1 MSNGARKILSACI
14 RGVDVMELYSPE
26 RINKVCHEFGLRK
39 GSSLDLRTGWNF
51 EEESHRRAAWER
63 VHQDDP
69 MFITGS
75 PPCTMFS
82 VLQCMNPSIK
92 GADQEAVAGFR
103 EQLGKARQHVEFC
116 CKLYEYQLKR
126 GAHFVHEHPWG
137 ARSWDM
143 ECVTKLIHNEDVMIA
158 MVDQCRFG
166 LETSGEDGSTG
177 PARKRTGFMSSSW
190 TVIEELDG
198 ACNGLHKRH
207 NHLIDG
213 RAKGAEVYPP
223 ELCRAICRGV
233 ARQKAIDEAGAY
245 SSAPM
250 SERQLSTLMNSRS
263 GRTTYMK
270 RRVDTIE

>member
-1 MSNGARKILSACI
+1 M
-14 RGVDVMELYSPE
+14 
-26 RINKVCHEFGLRK
+26 
-39 GSSLDLRTGWNF
+39 
-51 EEESHRRAAWER
+51 
-63 VHQDDP
+63 
-69 MFITGS
+69 
-75 PPCTMFS
+75 
-82 VLQCMNPSIK
+82 
-92 GADQEAVAGFR
+92 
-103 EQLGKARQHVEFC
+103 HVEFC

-213 RAKGAEVYPP
+213 RAKGAEVYPLSYAERYAEESP
-223 ELCRAICRGV
+223 GRRPSTKRELTAV
-233 ARQKAIDEAGAY
+233 HQ
-245 SSAPM
+245 
-250 SERQLSTLMNSRS
+250 
-263 GRTTYMK
+263 
-270 RRVDTIE
+270 

>member
-1 MSNGARKILSACI
+1 
-14 RGVDVMELYSPE
+14 
-26 RINKVCHEFGLRK
+26 
-39 GSSLDLRTGWNF
+39 
-51 EEESHRRAAWER
+51 
-63 VHQDDP
+63 
-69 MFITGS
+69 
-75 PPCTMFS
+75 
-82 VLQCMNPSIK
+82 MNPAIK
-92 GADQEAVAGFR
+92 GADQEAVARFR
-103 EQLGKARQHVEFC
+103 EQLGKARKHVEFC

-137 ARSWDM
+137 AKSWDM

-166 LETSGEDGSTG
+166 LETSGEDGSIG

-213 RAKGAEVYPP
+213 RAKEAEVYPP

-233 ARQKAIDEAGAY
+233 ARQKAIDESGAY

-250 SERQLSTLMNSRS
+250 SERQLSTVMSNCRWKDDVHEEEGGYDRIGPRQQDGRNIMKEETGKLVKTIRGLMGHTAWDDVTGGEPIPAEVQEARQ
-263 GRTTYMK
+263 
-270 RRVDTIE
+270 